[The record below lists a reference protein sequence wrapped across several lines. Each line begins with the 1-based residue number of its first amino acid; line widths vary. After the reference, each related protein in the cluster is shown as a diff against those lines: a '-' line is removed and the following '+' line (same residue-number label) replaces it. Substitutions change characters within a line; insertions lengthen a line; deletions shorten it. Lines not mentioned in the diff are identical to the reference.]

1 MSVKIQSVSVFC
13 GSRSGNNPIFASAAS
28 HLGTLL
34 AREKI
39 KLIYGAGNIGLMG
52 VIADACLAANGHVI
66 GVIPTKL
73 VEKEV
78 AHKGLSELFIVDSMH
93 ERKALMASKSEAFIA
108 LPGGFGTCDELF
120 EILTWAQL
128 GIHHNPIGI
137 LNTEGFFDPLL
148 AWIDQ
153 MIEQGFV
160 KPKFRQLLLV
170 ATKPDELL
178 ELILQGAKL
187 RELVKQA
194 FEHISQIPG

>member
-1 MSVKIQSVSVFC
+1 
-13 GSRSGNNPIFASAAS
+13 
-28 HLGTLL
+28 
-34 AREKI
+34 
-39 KLIYGAGNIGLMG
+39 MG
-52 VIADACLAANGHVI
+52 VVADACLAANGYVI

-93 ERKALMASKSEAFIA
+93 ERKALMASKSDAFIA

-137 LNTEGFFDPLL
+137 LNTGSFFDPLL
-148 AWIDQ
+148 VWIDQ

-170 ATKPDELL
+170 AAQPDELL
-178 ELILQGAKL
+178 DLILQGAKL
-187 RELVKQA
+187 KELD
-194 FEHISQIPG
+194 IDLTP

>member
-13 GSRSGNNPIFASAAS
+13 GSRSGNNPIFASAAF

-34 AREKI
+34 AKEKI

-78 AHKGLSELFIVDSMH
+78 AHKGLSELFVVDSMH

-137 LNTEGFFDPLL
+137 LNTAGFFDPLL

-178 ELILQGAKL
+178 ELILQGAKI
-187 RELVKQA
+187 RELDIDLA
-194 FEHISQIPG
+194 P

>member
-1 MSVKIQSVSVFC
+1 MPVKIQSVSVFC
-13 GSRSGNNPIFASAAS
+13 GSRSGHNPIFASAAS

-78 AHKGLSELFIVDSMH
+78 AHKGLSELFVVDSMH

-170 ATKPDELL
+170 ATKPEELL

-187 RELVKQA
+187 RELDIDLA
-194 FEHISQIPG
+194 P

>member
-13 GSRSGNNPIFASAAS
+13 GSRTGNNPIFAIAAS

-34 AREKI
+34 AKEKI

-52 VIADACLAANGHVI
+52 VVADACLAANGHVI

-78 AHKGLSELFIVDSMH
+78 AHKGLSELFVVDSMH

-153 MIEQGFV
+153 MITQGFV

-187 RELVKQA
+187 RELDIDLA
-194 FEHISQIPG
+194 P

>member
-1 MSVKIQSVSVFC
+1 MPVKIKSVSVFC
-13 GSRSGNNPIFASAAS
+13 GSRSGHNPIFASAAS

-78 AHKGLSELFIVDSMH
+78 AHKGLSELFVVDSMH

-137 LNTEGFFDPLL
+137 LNTAGFFDPLL

-187 RELVKQA
+187 RELDIDLA
-194 FEHISQIPG
+194 P

>member
-13 GSRSGNNPIFASAAS
+13 GSRSGNNPCFSSAAS

-34 AREKI
+34 AKEKI

-78 AHKGLSELFIVDSMH
+78 AHKGLSELFVVDSMH

-148 AWIDQ
+148 SWIDQ

-170 ATKPDELL
+170 ATKPEELL

-187 RELVKQA
+187 RELDIDLA
-194 FEHISQIPG
+194 P

>member
-1 MSVKIQSVSVFC
+1 MPGKIASVGVFC
-13 GSRSGNNPIFASAAS
+13 GSRSGNSPIFASAAS
-28 HLGTLL
+28 QLGTLL
-34 AREKI
+34 AQKKI
-39 KLIYGAGNIGLMG
+39 KLVYGAGNIGLMG
-52 VIADACLAANGHVI
+52 VIADACLASNGYVI

-73 VEKEV
+73 VQKEV
-78 AHKGLSELFIVDSMH
+78 AHNGLTEIFVVDSMH

-148 AWIDQ
+148 SWIDQ

-170 ATKPDELL
+170 ASKPDELL
-178 ELILQGAKL
+178 DLILQGAIIK
-187 RELVKQA
+187 ELD
-194 FEHISQIPG
+194 IDLTP

>member
-1 MSVKIQSVSVFC
+1 
-13 GSRSGNNPIFASAAS
+13 
-28 HLGTLL
+28 LGTLL
-34 AREKI
+34 AKEKI

-78 AHKGLSELFIVDSMH
+78 AHKGLSELFVVDSMH

-137 LNTEGFFDPLL
+137 LNTAGFFDPLL
-148 AWIDQ
+148 EWIDQ

-187 RELVKQA
+187 RELDIDLV
-194 FEHISQIPG
+194 P

>member
-1 MSVKIQSVSVFC
+1 MPVKIQSVSVFC

-34 AREKI
+34 AKEKI

-78 AHKGLSELFIVDSMH
+78 AHKGLSELFVVDSMH

-153 MIEQGFV
+153 MIDQGFV

-187 RELVKQA
+187 RELDIDLA
-194 FEHISQIPG
+194 P

>member
-1 MSVKIQSVSVFC
+1 MSVKIESVSVFC
-13 GSRSGNNPIFASAAS
+13 GSRSGNNPIFSSAAS

-34 AREKI
+34 AQKKI
-39 KLIYGAGNIGLMG
+39 RLVYGAGNIGLMG
-52 VIADACLAANGHVI
+52 VIADACLAANGHVL

-78 AHKGLSELFIVDSMH
+78 AHKGLSELFVVDSMH
-93 ERKALMASKSEAFIA
+93 ERKALMASKSDAFIA

-137 LNTEGFFDPLL
+137 LNTAGFFDPLL

-160 KPKFRQLLLV
+160 KPKFRKLLLV

-178 ELILQGAKL
+178 GLILQGAKL
-187 RELVKQA
+187 KELD
-194 FEHISQIPG
+194 IDLTP

>member
-1 MSVKIQSVSVFC
+1 MPVKIQSVSVFC
-13 GSRSGNNPIFASAAS
+13 GSRSGHNPIFASAAS

-78 AHKGLSELFIVDSMH
+78 AHKGLSELFVVDSMH

-137 LNTEGFFDPLL
+137 LNTAGFFDPLL

-187 RELVKQA
+187 RELDIDLA
-194 FEHISQIPG
+194 P

>member
-1 MSVKIQSVSVFC
+1 MPVKIGSISVFC
-13 GSRSGNNPIFASAAS
+13 GSRSGDNPIFASAAAQ
-28 HLGTLL
+28 LGALL
-34 AREKI
+34 AHKKI

-52 VIADACLAANGHVI
+52 VIADACLAASGHAI

-78 AHKGLSELFIVDSMH
+78 AHKGLTEIFIVDSMH
-93 ERKALMASKSEAFIA
+93 ERKALMALKSDAFIA

-148 AWIDQ
+148 VWIDQ
-153 MIEQGFV
+153 MIGQGFV

-170 ATKPDELL
+170 ASKPEELL
-178 ELILQGAKL
+178 DLILQGAKL
-187 RELVKQA
+187 RELD
-194 FEHISQIPG
+194 IDITP

>member
-28 HLGTLL
+28 YLGTLL
-34 AREKI
+34 AKEKI

-52 VIADACLAANGHVI
+52 VVADACLAANGHVI

-78 AHKGLSELFIVDSMH
+78 AHKGLSELFVVDSMH
-93 ERKALMASKSEAFIA
+93 ERKALMASTSEAFIA

-178 ELILQGAKL
+178 DLILQGAKL
-187 RELVKQA
+187 RELDIDLA
-194 FEHISQIPG
+194 P

>member
-1 MSVKIQSVSVFC
+1 MPVKIQSVSVFC
-13 GSRSGNNPIFASAAS
+13 GSRSGHNPIFASAAS

-52 VIADACLAANGHVI
+52 VVADACLAANGHVI

-78 AHKGLSELFIVDSMH
+78 AHKGLSELFVVDSMH

-137 LNTEGFFDPLL
+137 LNTAGFFDPLL

-187 RELVKQA
+187 RELDIDLA
-194 FEHISQIPG
+194 P

>member
-1 MSVKIQSVSVFC
+1 MSVRIQSVSVFC
-13 GSRSGNNPIFASAAS
+13 GSRSGNNPIFASAAF

-34 AREKI
+34 AKEKI

-78 AHKGLSELFIVDSMH
+78 AHKGLSELFVVDSMH

-137 LNTEGFFDPLL
+137 LNTAGFFDPLL

-170 ATKPDELL
+170 ATKPEELL

-187 RELVKQA
+187 RELDIDLA
-194 FEHISQIPG
+194 P

>member
-13 GSRSGNNPIFASAAS
+13 GSRTGNNPIFAIAAS

-34 AREKI
+34 AKEKI

-78 AHKGLSELFIVDSMH
+78 AHKGLSELFVVDSMH

-128 GIHHNPIGI
+128 GIHYNPIGI

-153 MIEQGFV
+153 MITQGFV

-187 RELVKQA
+187 RELDIDLA
-194 FEHISQIPG
+194 P

>member
-1 MSVKIQSVSVFC
+1 
-13 GSRSGNNPIFASAAS
+13 
-28 HLGTLL
+28 LGTLL

-52 VIADACLAANGHVI
+52 VVADACLAANGHVI

-78 AHKGLSELFIVDSMH
+78 AHKGLSELFVVDSMH

-137 LNTEGFFDPLL
+137 LNTAGFFDPLL

-187 RELVKQA
+187 RELDIDLA
-194 FEHISQIPG
+194 P

>member
-13 GSRSGNNPIFASAAS
+13 GSRSGNNPIFASAAF

-34 AREKI
+34 AKEKI

-78 AHKGLSELFIVDSMH
+78 AHKGLSELFVVDSMH

-170 ATKPDELL
+170 ATKPEELL

-187 RELVKQA
+187 RELDIDLA
-194 FEHISQIPG
+194 P

>member
-1 MSVKIQSVSVFC
+1 M
-13 GSRSGNNPIFASAAS
+13 
-28 HLGTLL
+28 LL
-34 AREKI
+34 FSI
-39 KLIYGAGNIGLMG
+39 
-52 VIADACLAANGHVI
+52 
-66 GVIPTKL
+66 KL

-78 AHKGLSELFIVDSMH
+78 AHKGLSELFVVDSMH

-137 LNTEGFFDPLL
+137 LNTAGFFDPLL

-187 RELVKQA
+187 RELDIDLA
-194 FEHISQIPG
+194 P

>member
-1 MSVKIQSVSVFC
+1 MPVKIQSVSVFC
-13 GSRSGNNPIFASAAS
+13 GSRSGHNPIFASAAS

-78 AHKGLSELFIVDSMH
+78 AHKGLSELFVVDSMH

-137 LNTEGFFDPLL
+137 LNTAGFFDPLL

-178 ELILQGAKL
+178 ELILQGAKI
-187 RELVKQA
+187 RELDIDLA
-194 FEHISQIPG
+194 P

>member
-1 MSVKIQSVSVFC
+1 MPVKIQSVGVFC
-13 GSRSGNNPIFASAAS
+13 GSRSGHNPIFASAAS

-52 VIADACLAANGHVI
+52 VVADACLAANGHVI

-78 AHKGLSELFIVDSMH
+78 AHKGLSELFVVDSMH

-137 LNTEGFFDPLL
+137 LNTAGFFDPLL

-187 RELVKQA
+187 RELDIDLA
-194 FEHISQIPG
+194 P

>member
-1 MSVKIQSVSVFC
+1 MPVKIQSVSVFC
-13 GSRSGNNPIFASAAS
+13 GSRSGHNPIFASAAS

-78 AHKGLSELFIVDSMH
+78 AHKGLSELFVVDSMH

-108 LPGGFGTCDELF
+108 LPGGFGTCDEFF

-137 LNTEGFFDPLL
+137 LNTAGFFDPLL

-187 RELVKQA
+187 RELDIDLA
-194 FEHISQIPG
+194 P

>member
-1 MSVKIQSVSVFC
+1 MQGKIESVGVFC
-13 GSRSGNNPIFASAAS
+13 GSRSGNNPIFAGAAS
-28 HLGTLL
+28 QLGSLL
-34 AREKI
+34 AQKKI
-39 KLIYGAGNIGLMG
+39 KLVYGAGNIGLMG
-52 VIADACLAANGHVI
+52 VIADACLASNGYVI

-73 VEKEV
+73 VQKEV
-78 AHKGLSELFIVDSMH
+78 AHKGLTEIFVVDSMH
-93 ERKALMASKSEAFIA
+93 ERKALMASRSDAFIA

-137 LNTEGFFDPLL
+137 LNTDGFFDPLL

-170 ATKPDELL
+170 ASKPDELL
-178 ELILQGAKL
+178 DLILQGAIIK
-187 RELVKQA
+187 ELD
-194 FEHISQIPG
+194 IDLTP